1 MFLKINALRK
11 NLATVLIGKDEVIR
25 LSIAALLTKG
35 HLLIEDVPGVGKTT
49 LAHGIAMSINCAFH
63 RIQFTSDMLPSD
75 VIGVTVYNQSAN
87 SFDFKPGPIFANI
100 ILADEINRTSP
111 KTQSAFLE
119 AMNEKQISV
128 EKITYTLPEPFMVF
142 ATQNPMEYEGTFPLP
157 ESQLDRFTMRLRI
170 GYPGEIDERVI
181 ILSKS
186 KDGPLAK
193 PEPVLSIKELIELQK
208 HVDKVR
214 MDEDL
219 VSYILAIVNATRNS
233 DHLRLGVSPRGAIH
247 LYKSAQAL
255 ALVEER
261 DYCIPDDIKLL
272 AVPVLAHRIIPLQD
286 LTDTGTTQTDSLIEE
301 IVDGISIPL

>member
-11 NLATVLIGKDEVIR
+11 NLATILIGKDEVIR

-128 EKITYTLPEPFMVF
+128 EKTTYTLPEPFMVF

-170 GYPGEIDERVI
+170 GYPGEIDERTI

-186 KDGPLAK
+186 KDGPLTK

-219 VSYILAIVNATRNS
+219 VSYMLAIVNATRNS
-233 DHLRLGVSPRGAIH
+233 DHLKLGVSPRGAIK